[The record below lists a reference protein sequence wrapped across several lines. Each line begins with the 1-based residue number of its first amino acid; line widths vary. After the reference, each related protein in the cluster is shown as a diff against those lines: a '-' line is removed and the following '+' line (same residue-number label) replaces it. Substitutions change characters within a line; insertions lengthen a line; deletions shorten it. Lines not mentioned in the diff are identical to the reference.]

1 VVQQQTSTS
10 ISLIFVIKESQMKT
24 IKQLAGVGLLS
35 VAMLQSAWA
44 QEPESCKMVRF
55 AEIGWADIAATTG
68 VAMTLSEGLGYQTRK
83 IMASVP
89 IAFTGVKKGQVDVF
103 LGYWA
108 PSMDAIIEPFL
119 KDDGIK
125 VLPKANLEG
134 AKYTLA
140 VPTYAA
146 EAGLKSFADIAKFKD
161 QLDGKIFGI
170 EPGNDG
176 NLLIDGM
183 IKGNQFGLG
192 EFKMVESSEAGMLVQ
207 ISRAV
212 KRQEPVVFLGWA
224 PHPMNTQYDIT
235 YLEGGDDVF
244 GPDFGAAKVYTVVS
258 PDYQARCTNV
268 SKMLNNLQ
276 FTVGIESQLMEK
288 VLEKQNPTTVAAEW
302 IKANPEILDQW
313 LAGVT
318 TYDGQDGVAAVKKHL
333 GL

>member
-1 VVQQQTSTS
+1 
-10 ISLIFVIKESQMKT
+10 MKT
-24 IKQLAGVGLLS
+24 IKQFAGISLLS

-89 IAFTGVKKGQVDVF
+89 IAFTGVQKGQIDVF

-108 PSMDAIIEPFL
+108 PSMDAVIEPFT
-119 KDDGIK
+119 KDGGVK

-161 QLDGKIFGI
+161 QLGGKIYGI

-183 IKGNQFGLG
+183 IKGDQFGLG
-192 EFKMVESSEAGMLVQ
+192 GFRMVESSEAGMLVQ
-207 ISRAV
+207 ISRAY
-212 KRQEPVVFLGWA
+212 KKQEPVVFLGWA
-224 PHPMNTQYDIT
+224 PHPMNTQFDIT
-235 YLEGGDDVF
+235 YLEGGDEIF
-244 GPDFGAAKVYTVVS
+244 GPDFGAAKVFTVVS
-258 PDYQARCTNV
+258 PDYETRCANV
-268 SKMLNNLQ
+268 GKLLNNLQ
-276 FTVGIESQLMEK
+276 FTVEIESQLMEK
-288 VLEKQNPTTVAAEW
+288 VLEKQNPTTVAKDW
-302 IKANPEILDQW
+302 LKTNPAILDQW

-318 TYDGQDGVAAVKKHL
+318 TYDGQDGLAAVKKHL